1 MKRMV
6 LLLAVLLTASPAWAE
21 IKTAVEH
28 LDNTTA
34 TAGFHFK
41 NLPAPSKD
49 DAAAKA
55 KVSIVEGERDP
66 NSGDVERLIDGQ
78 LPTDADA
85 PDDSFFFNEGS
96 DGGRFLIDLRKPIQ
110 IKEIN
115 TYSWHPNTRG
125 PQVYKLYA

>member
-55 KVSIVEGERDP
+55 VVDRYPFPNVFVNGQEATANNYVRMLRHGAADGRDSCASP
-66 NSGDVERLIDGQ
+66 RE
-78 LPTDADA
+78 TDCPSVVAI
-85 PDDSFFFNEGS
+85 S
-96 DGGRFLIDLRKPIQ
+96 
-110 IKEIN
+110 
-115 TYSWHPNTRG
+115 
-125 PQVYKLYA
+125 